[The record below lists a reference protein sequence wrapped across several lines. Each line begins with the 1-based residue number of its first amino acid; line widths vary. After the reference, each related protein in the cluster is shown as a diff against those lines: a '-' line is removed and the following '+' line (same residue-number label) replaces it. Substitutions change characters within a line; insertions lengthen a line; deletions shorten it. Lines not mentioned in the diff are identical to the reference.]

1 MDFKLPELGE
11 GVHEG
16 EMVKW
21 RVQPGDKV
29 RFDQPLCEIMTD
41 KATIEIPSPL
51 EGTVTALQAR
61 EGEIVHVGQ
70 VLIVFEGGQQTVSIQ
85 QEDKKPIESIQVQKK
100 PVIQQEGAII
110 LAAPSTRR
118 FAREQGVELVSVVGS
133 GPAGRVLREDVEK
146 MLQHHDAVEPAFT
159 TVPFRGLRK
168 KIAEK
173 MRQSKDHAAHFTYV
187 EEADVSELVRVR
199 RELKEAA
206 LRDKVKV
213 TFVPF
218 VMKAMAQALK
228 RVPSLNGT
236 LDEARGEIKIYRD
249 VHIGLSIQT
258 EDGLVAPVIRDVQSK
273 SILTLARE
281 VDALA
286 QKARQKKLTR
296 EDVHGSTIT
305 LTNIGSIGGLFATP
319 VINYPEVA
327 IVGLNKI
334 ARRPVVVDEAIVI
347 RDWTYFSISLDH
359 RVIDG
364 AIGAEYLKEMIM
376 LLEKPHL
383 LLLGA

>member
-376 LLEKPHL
+376 LFEKPHL